1 MKTAEARTKA
11 GSARRRGRNAAG
23 EEAKVGQ
30 GGEGEGGAAAG
41 QPLEGLIMG
50 ALGVDKIMLDMAPSV
65 SPSI

>member
-1 MKTAEARTKA
+1 MILVIGGTGTIGSEVAR
-11 GSARRRGRNAAG
+11 
-23 EEAKVGQ
+23 Q
-30 GGEGEGGAAAG
+30 LAAAG